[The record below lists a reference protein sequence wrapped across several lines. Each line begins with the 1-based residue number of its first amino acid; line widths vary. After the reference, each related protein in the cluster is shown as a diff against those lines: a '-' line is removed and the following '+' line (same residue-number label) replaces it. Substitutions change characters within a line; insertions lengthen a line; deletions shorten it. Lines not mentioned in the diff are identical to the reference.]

1 MTPERRN
8 FVSNNILDAQIEVEN
23 AQAVIRALIIATNGE
38 SDTLYPK
45 DTAGALR
52 AVDGILSMVY
62 DELED
67 ANRALNIE
75 EQKAADE

>member
-38 SDTLYPK
+38 SDILYPK
-45 DTAGALR
+45 DTTGALR
-52 AVDGILSMVY
+52 AVDGILSIVY

-67 ANRALNIE
+67 AN
-75 EQKAADE
+75 KVMSD